1 MSKGLSGF
9 VRETGNEMKKV
20 SWPTRDQVQESTI
33 VTIATCLII
42 SLLVFG
48 IDYVFTQVFGFL
60 F

>member
-1 MSKGLSGF
+1 MSKGLVGF

-20 SWPTRDQVQESTI
+20 SWPSREQVQESTI

-48 IDYVFTQVFGFL
+48 IDYIFTQIFSFL